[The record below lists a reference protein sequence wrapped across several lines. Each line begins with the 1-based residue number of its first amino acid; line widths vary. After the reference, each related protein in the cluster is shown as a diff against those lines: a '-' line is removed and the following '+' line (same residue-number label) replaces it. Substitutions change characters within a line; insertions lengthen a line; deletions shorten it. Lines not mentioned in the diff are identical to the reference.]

1 MKTNYNRMIRSNI
14 LANMSITA
22 DRHTDRIHKRE
33 KEKVGIELQTFANR
47 ALASSAQNYTHKLFV
62 KDKEVLHLQK
72 QIKKKNKTIKTL
84 SALLVVTS
92 ITAVLFWVWAIHLRD
107 SIIWHNYTE
116 HNNNNIES
124 VVIDEV
130 E

>member
-1 MKTNYNRMIRSNI
+1 MKINYNRMIRSNI
-14 LANMSITA
+14 LANMSIAA
-22 DRHTDRIHKRE
+22 DRHTDR
-33 KEKVGIELQTFANR
+33 
-47 ALASSAQNYTHKLFV
+47 NYTHKLFV